1 MTHHLGDQVI
11 TNSGYVAGTATVL
24 LGLNAEQ
31 WGIVGVLV
39 GIGFMV
45 LTYATNLYFKCR
57 ADKRHK

>member
-1 MTHHLGDQVI
+1 MTNHLGDTAVH
-11 TNSGYVAGTATVL
+11 NAGYVAGSATVL
-24 LGLNAEQ
+24 LGMNAEQ

-45 LTYATNLYFKCR
+45 LTYATNLYFKCK